1 MEHYEITRYGT
12 LIAWAQELGHQNV
25 VSLLN
30 ANLKEEK
37 AADKK
42 LTSLEEGGV
51 NRKASGRV
59 TRAPSRG
66 RSSAAKGI
74 TKPTAAIPS
83 SAAKR
88 KSAKRCR
95 LRANK
100 PTFSI
105 RC

>member
-42 LTSLEEGGV
+42 LTILAEGRV

-59 TRAPSRG
+59 INVRKSAARATSRG
-66 RSSAAKGI
+66 RSSASKGT
-74 TKPTAAIPS
+74 TKR
-83 SAAKR
+83 AKR
-88 KSAKRCR
+88 KSAKRSVGR
-95 LRANK
+95 
-100 PTFSI
+100 
-105 RC
+105 